1 MPHPTSTP
9 RFAIYALAGAVL
21 GAALFSAHVWAA
33 SNAPVPNISMD
44 VKRTQTKTTSTSAAD
59 SQNNGGGG
67 GGGMGGKKGGGVNS
81 NTNEIYYIITLS
93 NNSNF
98 AASNVE
104 VDYAIYNRT
113 HTTTKTSSTT
123 TYDPQTGTET
133 VDIPANSSKDVE
145 TSKVSHTEQ
154 TAGTSG
160 SGGGKRGGGGGKG
173 NTTIVNQDIAG
184 VWVEAK
190 IGDNVL
196 QTYEDPMDIKSK
208 MDEKMKQDGQ

>member
-1 MPHPTSTP
+1 MPHPTSP
-9 RFAIYALAGAVL
+9 SRFAIYALAGAVF
-21 GAALFSAHVWAA
+21 GAAVFSAHVWAA
-33 SNAPVPNISMD
+33 SNAPMPNISMD

-59 SQNNGGGG
+59 SSNNGGGF
-67 GGGMGGKKGGGVNS
+67 GGMGKQGGGVNS
-81 NTNEIYYIITLS
+81 NSNEIYYIITLS

-113 HTTTKTSSTT
+113 HTTTKGSTTT

-154 TAGTSG
+154 TAAK
-160 SGGGKRGGGGGKG
+160 SGGSKYGGMGGGKG
-173 NTTIVNQDIAG
+173 SSTTVNQDIAG
-184 VWVEAK
+184 VWVQAK

-208 MDEKMKQDGQ
+208 MDEKLKQDGQ